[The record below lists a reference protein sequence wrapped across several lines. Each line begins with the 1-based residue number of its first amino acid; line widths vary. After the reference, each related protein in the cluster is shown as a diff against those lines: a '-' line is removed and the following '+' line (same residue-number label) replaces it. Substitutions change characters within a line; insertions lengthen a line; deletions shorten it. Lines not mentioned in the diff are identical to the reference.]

1 MKYAFVIILAVLATD
16 PFKIRKI
23 NNAKSEAKDA
33 FQAGDYANAAQTYAY
48 LIDSLGVKED
58 ELILNRAHALY
69 LMKDTANA
77 MVNYQSLLQSPQE
90 QIASKAG
97 NQLGLILNRQGKP
110 DEALSYFKQA
120 LRADPSNETARY
132 NYEMLKKKLDQ
143 KKKQDQQKD
152 QNKNDQQKKEPSEF
166 AKRLK
171 AQADRLV
178 AERKYREAHELM
190 MNGLQQD
197 QTVSYYQQYIDRI
210 GIVADINE

>member
-33 FQAGDYANAAQTYAY
+33 FQSGDYAKAAQTYAY